1 MKLSE
6 IDISYDMNIKF
17 LSYNVTIHHANLY
30 KKKTC
35 NKDEMNYHLILDP
48 LVINFYSKKSS
59 VKMAELY
66 QRRFTLK

>member
-48 LVINFYSKKSS
+48 LVINFYSKK
-59 VKMAELY
+59 K
-66 QRRFTLK
+66 FC

>member
-30 KKKTC
+30 KKKRAT
-35 NKDEMNYHLILDP
+35 
-48 LVINFYSKKSS
+48 
-59 VKMAELY
+59 KM
-66 QRRFTLK
+66 K